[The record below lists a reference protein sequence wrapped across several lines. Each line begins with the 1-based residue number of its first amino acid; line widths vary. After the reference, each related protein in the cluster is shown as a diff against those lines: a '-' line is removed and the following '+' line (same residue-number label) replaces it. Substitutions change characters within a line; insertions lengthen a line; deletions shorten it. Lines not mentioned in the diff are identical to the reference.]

1 MLLNGW
7 RRCRLP
13 SPSGAALMALLLLG
27 CAGAPWPTLAPDRSV
42 ALQARAAAAMG
53 LTFPPDT
60 RFLVLRRASDGPALF
75 RLDDSIHLKIALS
88 SASAA
93 RFLAARP
100 FSDAR
105 WDAGTRWVHDEPNW
119 PDWRPSRVQPFRSAQ
134 IALPK
139 GEFLDVL
146 VDEDGLEPVIVYLV
160 WFET

>member
-1 MLLNGW
+1 
-7 RRCRLP
+7 
-13 SPSGAALMALLLLG
+13 MALLLLG

-60 RFLVLRRASDGPALF
+60 RFLVLRRASDGPSLLP
-75 RLDDSIHLKIALS
+75 RLDDSTHLNIALP

-93 RFLAARP
+93 RFLAVRP
-100 FSDAR
+100 FSEAR
-105 WDAGTRWVHDEPNW
+105 WDVGTRWVHDEPNW
-119 PDWRPSRVQPFRSAQ
+119 PDWRPSREQPFRSAQ

-146 VDEDGLEPVIVYLV
+146 GDQDGLEPVIVYQV